1 MFECSFLKLVAILAL
16 TTKPTN
22 SFSKVTLMDLW
33 HMSELSCLTFG
44 RDRSPLWNSK
54 YATAARLAILWWQTN
69 LVSHNA
75 HSMRLQICTLFFLY
89 NFQAIDNSLSFSH
102 FIIFHMCSVLI
113 VCAFLICQPCVR
125 WAQCVVIGH
134 WWFLLPTTSS
144 CCAFSAL
151 TWLGVRKGMVEVGT
165 G

>member
-1 MFECSFLKLVAILAL
+1 MGHATGL
-16 TTKPTN
+16 
-22 SFSKVTLMDLW
+22 LMDLW

-54 YATAARLAILWWQTN
+54 YATAARLAILSDRRT
-69 LVSHNA
+69 S
-75 HSMRLQICTLFFLY
+75 S
-89 NFQAIDNSLSFSH
+89 AIMLIPCNCKYVLSFFSAIFRPLIVHCH
-102 FIIFHMCSVLI
+102 FLTSLVTTFHVFYVLI
-113 VCAFLICQPCVR
+113 MCAFLICQPCVR

-151 TWLGVRKGMVEVGT
+151 TRLGVRKGIRPVKKWGMVEVGT